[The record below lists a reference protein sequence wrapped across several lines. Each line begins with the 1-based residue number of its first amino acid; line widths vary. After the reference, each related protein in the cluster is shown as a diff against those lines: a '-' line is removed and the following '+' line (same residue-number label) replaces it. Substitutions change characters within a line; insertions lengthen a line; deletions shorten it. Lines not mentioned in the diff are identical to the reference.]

1 MQQTTDASLK
11 QWASTLT
18 DERIEY
24 AYGLCAEA
32 QRKHWQHL
40 ADTGYRAALRR
51 DEKLL
56 MALERMAESTNNLQ
70 ESQIGRVMRDPGST
84 HAESRGTTEH
94 QLCREA
100 YRMVDQKT
108 PIRHFEWIYG
118 AAAWLCGYV
127 VR

>member
-1 MQQTTDASLK
+1 MSTTETSLK

-24 AYGLCAEA
+24 AYGLAVKA
-32 QRKHWQHL
+32 QQKHWQHF
-40 ADTGYRAALRR
+40 ADTGYRAALKR

-56 MALERMAESTNNLQ
+56 IALEKMAESTHRL
-70 ESQIGRVMRDPGST
+70 EEAQIGEYKRGNVT

-100 YRMVDQKT
+100 FRMVDNGT

-118 AAAWLCGYV
+118 SAAWLCGYT